1 MTRRWTTFFA
11 AVVLVVATAV
21 VGAAQQLSIDEQRVY
36 AEQGDIL
43 AQHRLGAMYASGQGV
58 PQDDAEAVRWFRLAA
73 DQGFFL
79 AQGNLG
85 FFYSEGRGVVQDYA
99 EAVRWWRLAADQ
111 GDAVAQNNLGNAYY
125 RGHGVPQDDAEA
137 VRWYRLAADQGAAV
151 AQGNLGVMYS
161 DGRGVPQD
169 FIRAYMWA
177 NLAASNLTG
186 TEREEIVNARDGLFD
201 RLTPAQRAEGR
212 RLALEW
218 TARVTVPSISPRIED
233 VPPSGSEGGKGGTEQ
248 QIDIAEILRSQEF
261 RGAVARV
268 VSEHCHYTGI
278 VAPGPVNCF
287 DTPIGT
293 RRSSPSSS
301 YAELLGSQ
309 EFRRA
314 VARVVGNGGC
324 NYMGIVNFVR
334 GPIPPGP
341 INCVGIGRSISLRR
355 SGSALL
361 RSQEF
366 GPAVERVV
374 NNNCN
379 YIGGY
384 MFDGFIP
391 PGPIDCGVPR

>member
-1 MTRRWTTFFA
+1 MTLMPQRWMTFFA
-11 AVVLVVATAV
+11 AAVLVVVTVVVGSAQQGSIVGIGGDPLIRVDMQDVLKMFQADGTTAAV
-21 VGAAQQLSIDEQRVY
+21 VLNEWRVEAERGDARMQFNLGLAHKFGVGVSWNSTEALRWFQLA
-36 AEQGDIL
+36 AEQGNAE
-43 AQHRLGAMYASGQGV
+43 AQTNLGLMHKMGDGV
-58 PQDDAEAVRWFRLAA
+58 PQDEAEAERWFSLVWEQEGQLSQRWSE
-73 DQGFFL
+73 
-79 AQGNLG
+79 
-85 FFYSEGRGVVQDYA
+85 FYVRAGREHFV
-99 EAVRWWRLAADQ
+99 
-111 GDAVAQNNLGNAYY
+111 
-125 RGHGVPQDDAEA
+125 
-137 VRWYRLAADQGAAV
+137 
-151 AQGNLGVMYS
+151 
-161 DGRGVPQD
+161 
-169 FIRAYMWA
+169 
-177 NLAASNLTG
+177 
-186 TEREEIVNARDGLFD
+186 
-201 RLTPAQRAEGR
+201 
-212 RLALEW
+212 
-218 TARVTVPSISPRIED
+218 SP
-233 VPPSGSEGGKGGTEQ
+233 GGTEK
-248 QIDIAEILRSQEF
+248 QIDIAEVLRSREF
-261 RGAVARV
+261 RRAVARV

-309 EFRRA
+309 EFRQA

-324 NYMGIVNFVR
+324 NYVGIVNFVR